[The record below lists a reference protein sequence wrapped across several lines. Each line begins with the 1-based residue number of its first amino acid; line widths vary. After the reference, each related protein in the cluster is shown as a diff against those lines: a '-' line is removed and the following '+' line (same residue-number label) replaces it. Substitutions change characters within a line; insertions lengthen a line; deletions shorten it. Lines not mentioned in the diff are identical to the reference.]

1 MLKLKS
7 LMGAALL
14 AATAATAQ
22 AASYPDRA
30 VTIVVPFPAGG
41 STDYCGR
48 LAADI
53 LSKQLK
59 GNFIVQNKPGA
70 TGSIGAA
77 EVKRAAPDGY
87 TLLVSSPAVFAVN
100 EYLFKSLQYDP
111 VKDFDPI
118 TILVRA
124 PNVLVANPKSPAQ
137 DVPSLIR
144 LLKEHPGTVTF
155 ASSGNGAT
163 DHLTAELFWQ
173 KTGTKGLHIPYKG
186 GAPAIAD
193 LMGGQVQYSFQ
204 NVNAVIGQIRSG
216 KLKALAVTADQRSPV
231 LPNVPTMA
239 EAGVA
244 GLAVYSWQAAV
255 APHGIPADIQA
266 KLNQALVKG
275 LHQPEVKAKLEHL
288 GFEVVGDTPEE
299 FRKFQLAEMARWKN
313 VIETAHI
320 SIN

>member
-1 MLKLKS
+1 MSKFKI

-14 AATAATAQ
+14 AAGVATAQ
-22 AASYPDRA
+22 AAPYPNHA

-41 STDYCGR
+41 STDYAGR

-53 LSKQLK
+53 LSKQLG

-87 TLLVSSPAVFAVN
+87 TLLVSSPAVFSIN
-100 EYLFKSLQYDP
+100 QYLFKSLQYDP

-124 PNVLVANPKSPAQ
+124 PNVLVANPKAPAL
-137 DVPSLIR
+137 DVPGLIKA
-144 LLKEHPGTVTF
+144 LKEHPGTLTF

-173 KTGTKGLHIPYKG
+173 KTGTKGLHVPYKG

-204 NVNAVIGQIRSG
+204 NVNAVIGQIRAG
-216 KLKALAVTADQRSPV
+216 KLKALAVTADERSPV
-231 LPNVPTMA
+231 LPDVPTMA
-239 EAGVA
+239 EAGVP

-266 KLNQALVKG
+266 KLNQALAKG
-275 LHQPEVKAKLEHL
+275 LQQPDVKAKLEHL
-288 GFEVVGDTPEE
+288 GFQVVGDTPEQ
-299 FRKFQLAEMARWKN
+299 FRQFQLQEMARWKK

>member
-1 MLKLKS
+1 
-7 LMGAALL
+7 
-14 AATAATAQ
+14 
-22 AASYPDRA
+22 
-30 VTIVVPFPAGG
+30 
-41 STDYCGR
+41 
-48 LAADI
+48 
-53 LSKQLK
+53 
-59 GNFIVQNKPGA
+59 
-70 TGSIGAA
+70 
-77 EVKRAAPDGY
+77 
-87 TLLVSSPAVFAVN
+87 
-100 EYLFKSLQYDP
+100 
-111 VKDFDPI
+111 
-118 TILVRA
+118 
-124 PNVLVANPKSPAQ
+124 VLVANPKSPAQ

-173 KTGTKGLHIPYKG
+173 KTGTKGLHVPYKG

-231 LPNVPTMA
+231 LPDVPTMA
-239 EAGVA
+239 EAGVP

-275 LHQPEVKAKLEHL
+275 LHQPDVKAKLEHL
-288 GFEVVGDTPEE
+288 GFEVVGDTPED